1 MPSLG
6 MKNNLISCEN
16 THYIIYSLIIN
27 KLATYKELRDDYTIE
42 EALDL
47 YEMLMV
53 SNYNKQLIQDEVIEN
68 NGRYKQLH

>member
-1 MPSLG
+1 

>member
-1 MPSLG
+1 

-16 THYIIYSLIIN
+16 THYIIYSLVIN